1 MAKKNK
7 ILLALKIRDL
17 YLCETFL
24 PKYFVVEVGRQ
35 KEEKERE
42 KGGREDKRKEGRK
55 ARKERSGR
63 EARRKGERG
72 TKSEE
77 KKLLV

>member
-35 KEEKERE
+35 KEKKERE
-42 KGGREDKRKEGRK
+42 KGGKEEKRKEGGK
-55 ARKERSGR
+55 ARKEEVEGKL
-63 EARRKGERG
+63 EGKERG